1 MTDIQAN
8 YDELRRQMVELITA
22 QFREAVESDS
32 ESRPDPRVLRALERV
47 PRHEFVPL
55 EFRHLAYADTPLPIG
70 FDKTISQPF
79 IVALMTDLLAVESG
93 QRVLEVGTGLGY
105 QAALLAEL
113 GGEVYSVE
121 IVEELAQE
129 AQQRLQRLGYAQSV
143 EIRVGDGSQGWL
155 EHSSF
160 ERIIVTAAPELIPA
174 PLLAQ
179 LQPGGRMVLP
189 AGLEDDQRLM
199 LVEKD
204 ESGLL
209 STQELLRVRF
219 STLETTHW
227 GS

>member
-1 MTDIQAN
+1 
-8 YDELRRQMVELITA
+8 MVALITA
-22 QFREAVESDS
+22 QFRETVESDS
-32 ESRPDPRVLRALERV
+32 ESRPEPRVLRALERV

-113 GGEVYSVE
+113 GAEVYSVE

-143 EIRVGDGSQGWL
+143 EIRVGDGSQGWS

-160 ERIIVTAAPELIPA
+160 ERIIVTAAPELIPP

-189 AGLEDDQRLM
+189 AGREDDQRLM
-199 LVEKD
+199 LLEKD

-209 STQELLRVRF
+209 STRELLRVRF